1 MSGGVQRDQEFSE
14 FVRARRSRLVGAA
27 YLLCGD
33 RHAAED
39 LVQTALAKLY
49 AAWPSLHTRGAED
62 AYVRKILV
70 RTNIDAG
77 RRRWRRELSS
87 DQLPEL
93 SMPGPDLD
101 GRDEL
106 VRALAT
112 LGPGQRRIVVLR
124 YWLDLSIEEV
134 AADLKV
140 STGTV
145 KSQSSRALELL
156 RTRLTASRIEE
167 LTEERA

>member
-1 MSGGVQRDQEFSE
+1 MNGGARRDQEFTE

-49 AAWPSLHTRGAED
+49 AAWPRIHDRGAED
-62 AYVRKILV
+62 AYARKILV
-70 RTNIDAG
+70 RTTIDAG

-87 DQLPEL
+87 DVLPEQVVA
-93 SMPGPDLD
+93 GPDLA

-112 LGPGQRRIVVLR
+112 LGPRQRRIVVLR
-124 YWLDLSIEEV
+124 FWLDLSIEEV
-134 AADLKV
+134 AADLKI

-145 KSQSSRALELL
+145 KSQSSRALEQL
-156 RTRLTASRIEE
+156 RTRLTADRLDE